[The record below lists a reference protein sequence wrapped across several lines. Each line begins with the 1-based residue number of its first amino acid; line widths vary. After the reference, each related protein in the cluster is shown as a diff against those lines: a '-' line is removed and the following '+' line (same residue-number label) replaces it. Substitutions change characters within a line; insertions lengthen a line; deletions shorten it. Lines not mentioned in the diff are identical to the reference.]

1 MLKEIFFDNWKK
13 IIFVYF
19 IVLLETIFFSIQP
32 TIIGNAIDDLIN
44 GSYLNIYIYSVF
56 IVFLLAIGT
65 ARRFLDT
72 RIYISI
78 WKDSVLKSIEKMR
91 SKNVSSEKIFSRYNL
106 TNYYVDAFEVVIP
119 HMIKDVVFSFMS
131 IFMVFLI
138 SHQLSII
145 LILMIAIS
153 VLNYIIIGRMNI
165 KLTLTVQ
172 QAIEETQK
180 AIENKTERIP
190 INKRGSIFIKRSD
203 LDAYGYGVNELCW
216 IVGSVCCVIIV
227 TNIGLPIGEIMATIL
242 YVDRIFIITEGLSGI
257 ISHWNGILATD
268 MILNSG
274 EEAENAKL

>member
-1 MLKEIFFDNWKK
+1 MISFCSLVRKPRYFIIVNLNKFFTKKIQHSYTSVIRFFGLISTWKTMLKEIFFDNWKK

-138 SHQLSII
+138 SHKLSII

-153 VLNYIIIGRMNI
+153 VLNYIIIV
-165 KLTLTVQ
+165 LL
-172 QAIEETQK
+172 
-180 AIENKTERIP
+180 
-190 INKRGSIFIKRSD
+190 
-203 LDAYGYGVNELCW
+203 
-216 IVGSVCCVIIV
+216 
-227 TNIGLPIGEIMATIL
+227 
-242 YVDRIFIITEGLSGI
+242 
-257 ISHWNGILATD
+257 
-268 MILNSG
+268 
-274 EEAENAKL
+274 